1 MLDEKKLNFRGRRLR
16 GANSD
21 RGFSLIEVLVSML
34 IFAFGVLGMVAM
46 QARATQVSYDGEDRM
61 RASLMANEIIAA
73 MWEAGSVTAVTSN
86 SALVTNWANR
96 VKTPTVSGLP
106 NGTGAISAPDANGVV
121 TITITWQPPSR
132 PTTSQYVTKLVIP

>member
-1 MLDEKKLNFRGRRLR
+1 MLDKKKLNFRSRRLR
-16 GANSD
+16 SANCE

-61 RASLMANEIIAA
+61 RAALMANEIIAA

-86 SALVTNWANR
+86 SAIVSNWTNR